1 MNTFD
6 LSRNF
11 WNFAFDNPEKITPNH
26 SAIYFFAIEHC
37 NRLGGKEKFG
47 FPTMMVCDAIGI
59 KKASTY
65 IKYFNDLIE
74 WGFIGLVEKSSNQ
87 YSSNIICF
95 TNALPK
101 KGKALDK
108 AIMNHRDKQS
118 EKQSTCRQTTKQLNN
133 LTTKQLERK
142 EVIPPKL
149 EDVIS
154 YFIEKNKP
162 LEAQKFF
169 DFYESNGW
177 KVGKNKMKSWKAAS
191 SGWISRMN
199 NFNKNQKTD
208 GQRQITELA
217 KTIDESEFRS

>member
-1 MNTFD
+1 MKSF
-6 LSRNF
+6 
-11 WNFAFDNPEKITPNH
+11 H
-26 SAIYFFAIEHC
+26 
-37 NRLGGKEKFG
+37 
-47 FPTMMVCDAIGI
+47 
-59 KKASTY
+59 
-65 IKYFNDLIE
+65 YFNFVPSDWMMGRIQRRSYQAQAEFIRLCCIYWNKEGDISLEDAELESECLNELIDFKIIRVDNDKI
-74 WGFIGLVEKSSNQ
+74 FIKFLDEQ
-87 YSSNIICF
+87 IENITGIRKIRSEAGKLGASAKQRQASAKQVLSK
-95 TNALPK
+95 TKHSIREDK
-101 KGKALDK
+101 KEEDK
-108 AIMNHRDKQS
+108 IIKDIII
-118 EKQSTCRQTTKQLNN
+118 
-133 LTTKQLERK
+133 K
-142 EVIPPKL
+142 ENFPPKF